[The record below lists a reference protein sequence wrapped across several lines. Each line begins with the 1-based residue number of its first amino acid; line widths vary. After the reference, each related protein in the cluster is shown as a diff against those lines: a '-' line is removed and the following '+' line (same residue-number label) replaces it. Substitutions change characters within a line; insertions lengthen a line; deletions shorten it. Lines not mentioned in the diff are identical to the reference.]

1 MVGQSLHRNVM
12 KAEASKAATV
22 AGCLLILN
30 RRDMKSVDA
39 ASKHLAQED
48 VFTAIFLQTIIIMET
63 SELRYTERQSRQEM
77 SAGSRPV
84 VAGIDGSPVTLSLT
98 SHVH

>member
-1 MVGQSLHRNVM
+1 M

-22 AGCLLILN
+22 AGCLLIHN

-48 VFTAIFLQTIIIMET
+48 VFAAIFLQTIIIIMET
-63 SELRYTERQSRQEM
+63 SELRYTERQTRQEM
-77 SAGSRPV
+77 SAVSRPV

>member
-12 KAEASKAATV
+12 KAEASKEATV
-22 AGCLLILN
+22 AGCLLIHN
-30 RRDMKSVDA
+30 RRDMRSVDA

-48 VFTAIFLQTIIIMET
+48 VFAAIFLQTIIIET
-63 SELRYTERQSRQEM
+63 SELRYTERQTRQEM

-98 SHVH
+98 SHLH